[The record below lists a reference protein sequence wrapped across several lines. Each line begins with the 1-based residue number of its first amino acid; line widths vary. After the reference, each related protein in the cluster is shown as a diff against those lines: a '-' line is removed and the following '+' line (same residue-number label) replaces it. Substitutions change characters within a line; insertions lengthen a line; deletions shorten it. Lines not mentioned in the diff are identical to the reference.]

1 MDAILSKIE
10 VPEEVKARF
19 KMEKVSDP
27 NQFWWGV
34 TAAAAGFF
42 LVVCLIW
49 WIVEK

>member
-27 NQFWWGV
+27 WCGGS
-34 TAAAAGFF
+34 AAGFF

-49 WIVEK
+49 WIVKK